1 MFLVQWLPPASVVQN
16 PLEDDCL
23 STTTSGVYPIHILDS
38 PGGFIA
44 NSVTESTGC
53 GSLTYPWAIEAG
65 QGQRIHLTLFDF
77 NVASVRPVSYLQPR
91 CPLYAVVKE
100 RLKSAETRKFEVCG
114 GLAREKSVYTSQ
126 TNRLEIGIAK
136 TDDPITGPFFLF
148 KYEGRTLYNIC
159 KQQIHCA
166 LLLSK

>member
-1 MFLVQWLPPASVVQN
+1 MVQLPPPASAVQN

-23 STTTSGVYPIHILDS
+23 STTTTSGVSPIHVHDS

-44 NSVTESTGC
+44 NSITESTGC

-65 QGQRIHLTLFDF
+65 GGQRIHLTLFDF

-100 RLKSAETRKFEVCG
+100 RLKTAETRKFEVCG

-136 TDDPITGPFFLF
+136 TDDPIAGPFFLF
-148 KYEGRTLYNIC
+148 KYEGRTTLQVDNR
-159 KQQIHCA
+159 
-166 LLLSK
+166 

>member
-1 MFLVQWLPPASVVQN
+1 MIQWLPPASVVQT

-23 STTTSGVYPIHILDS
+23 STTTSGVYPIHIHDS

-100 RLKSAETRKFEVCG
+100 RLKTAETRKFEVCG

-159 KQQIHCA
+159 KQQVHCA
-166 LLLSK
+166 LLLPK